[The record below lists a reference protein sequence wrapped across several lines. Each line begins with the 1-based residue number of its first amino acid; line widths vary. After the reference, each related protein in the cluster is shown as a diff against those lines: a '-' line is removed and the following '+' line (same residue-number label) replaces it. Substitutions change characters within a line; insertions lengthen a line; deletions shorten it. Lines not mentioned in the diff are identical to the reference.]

1 MARGLTY
8 TNPRRELAVQLALQT
23 RFITTMRR
31 SMDRHI
37 KASMREAVDKFEK
50 GGSNTSIDATIDAGK
65 PQLYATLTAQYRAI
79 MKVFGKRILD
89 VVKSAGPTEVKA
101 NEDLFE
107 RSIQEYI
114 DLWAVEK
121 VTQISDTT
129 KEQLNRLIASGVSEG
144 LSGAEVAKSI
154 RTQIPTISAIRAET
168 ISRTEVHAAAN
179 YANQSAAEATELEME
194 REWIAFIDGR
204 EREAHREANGQRVG
218 MDEDFEVDGESLAFP
233 GDPSGS
239 AGNVI
244 NCRCVV
250 GYIPK
255 GN

>member
-1 MARGLTY
+1 M
-8 TNPRRELAVQLALQT
+8 
-23 RFITTMRR
+23 
-31 SMDRHI
+31 
-37 KASMREAVDKFEK
+37 
-50 GGSNTSIDATIDAGK
+50 
-65 PQLYATLTAQYRAI
+65 
-79 MKVFGKRILD
+79 
-89 VVKSAGPTEVKA
+89 
-101 NEDLFE
+101 
-107 RSIQEYI
+107 
-114 DLWAVEK
+114 
-121 VTQISDTT
+121 
-129 KEQLNRLIASGVSEG
+129 LIASGVGEG

-218 MDEDFEVDGESLAFP
+218 MNDDFVVDGESLNYP